1 MDGEKL
7 NQAISRLV
15 NFENSLPQDDEI
27 EEKYVDLYHKTLSDI
42 QDETGF
48 DLSYFV
54 IPPTELKHR
63 EFQYPGTPAIGHHP
77 GSQARTEYSP
87 MRYCDRARFLIE
99 LRGAITSLNRISE
112 GASRRVIGYV

>member
-15 NFENSLPQDDEI
+15 NFENSLPEHDDI

-42 QDETGF
+42 QRESDF

-63 EFQYPGTPAIGHHP
+63 EFHYPRTPRIGHHG
-77 GSQARTEYSP
+77 GSPERTEYSP
-87 MRYCDRARFLIE
+87 VRYCDRARFLE

-112 GASRRVIGYV
+112 GAERRGIGYV